1 MAREQRLA
9 NGTATWWPDLT
20 KPPEGGWKIRTDI
33 PLMDNLYDLIH
44 LQCSIWL
51 NKYRVHAET
60 REDMEDLEWQYYYA
74 TYYELVRR
82 VRTGTYR
89 RDLSLYLNVRSC
101 AWSLFTRT
109 FEPWQRHILERS
121 KFIELSAGA
130 IDNTHM
136 GGIQEVIAADSVPKL
151 MTDYDVYVTK
161 LSKNNKRRREK
172 KPNSRKA
179 YSKGRV
185 AQYMDDAWQSYQE
198 ELYEMGLPLR
208 MTEEEFYT
216 KNFPDD
222 YRPAKEKLK
231 VDIKA
236 EERKA
241 ADLIKARYQR
251 SSSSASNISGS
262 TSTPSIE

>member
-1 MAREQRLA
+1 MAHEYRMP
-9 NGTATWWPDLT
+9 NGSISWWPDLV
-20 KPPEGGWKIRTDI
+20 KPPEGGWRIRTDI

-82 VRTGTYR
+82 VRTRTYR

-109 FEPWQRHILERS
+109 FEPWQRHIIERS

-136 GGIQEVIAADSVPKL
+136 GGIQDTIIPENVPKL
-151 MTDYDVYVTK
+151 MTAYDEQVARNARVVK
-161 LSKNNKRRREK
+161 KRAK
-172 KPNSRKA
+172 KHENDTPEQAAYHTERRKA
-179 YSKGRV
+179 YRKGRV
-185 AQYMDDAWQSYQE
+185 AKFMDDAWMEYLE
-198 ELYEMGLPLR
+198 DCELLSIPVR
-208 MTEEEFYT
+208 MTEEEFYAQ
-216 KNFPDD
+216 NFPDD
-222 YRPAKEKLK
+222 YK
-231 VDIKA
+231 
-236 EERKA
+236 
-241 ADLIKARYQR
+241 
-251 SSSSASNISGS
+251 S
-262 TSTPSIE
+262 